1 MSRVDRNALV
11 EGLNKLGLQ
20 PTETMVDQ
28 LVQFGS
34 LLLRWNKVYN
44 LTAIRNEYDVLTHHL
59 LDSATL
65 VPFVEKMK
73 PEAKK
78 VLDVG
83 SGGGLPA
90 IPLAILRPDLSV
102 TAVDAVA
109 KKTAFLTQ
117 AGIELGLKNFKAV
130 HARVEKMNGS
140 YDIISSRAFA
150 SLEDFT
156 DWTQALL
163 ADDGYWL
170 AMKGNIPNDELKSLE
185 KAVKVQEIFPLHV
198 PDLEEERHLVVMTK
212 S

>member
-65 VPFVEKMK
+65 VPFVEKMN

-163 ADDGYWL
+163 AEDGYWL